1 MTLGE
6 WTGVILCIIIIVGA
20 IWDVAQKEIK

>member
-20 IWDVAQKEIK
+20 VWGVAQKEAK